1 MSTPQFWQK
10 PDSNWNL
17 VLTADVVEFDVAV
30 AGLFEVNGAEEEGE
44 EEEEVQVC
52 FLAIVEQHFMVNIL
66 IEKRNILMVFKNLF
80 NVGDALYRENLLLYR
95 TILKIEKSGC
105 FLDPYVKFAQLN

>member
-10 PDSNWNL
+10 PDSNWNS

-44 EEEEVQVC
+44 GEREGEEEGIQVC
-52 FLAIVEQHFMVNIL
+52 FLVIEEQHFMVNIL
-66 IEKRNILMVFKNLF
+66 IEKRGIFWWFSKICLM
-80 NVGDALYRENLLLYR
+80 
-95 TILKIEKSGC
+95 
-105 FLDPYVKFAQLN
+105 